1 MEAAKLIESAKEEL
15 QKQVVNLKSQTEALK
30 KELQYKSVNPPLD
43 ANKAISKMM
52 ALLMK
57 AKKLH
62 QMKDQELSDLK
73 KQLLKNLSEP

>member
-1 MEAAKLIESAKEEL
+1 
-15 QKQVVNLKSQTEALK
+15 
-30 KELQYKSVNPPLD
+30 VNPPLD